1 MPGIA
6 PRAVF
11 RRRARAAGP
20 GGRRAGSRAPGPRL
34 DGAAPRARPPVAPAR
49 RPPARAAAVLLL
61 LIPGAASAAPPP
73 QDAAPPP
80 ATGIFGPPP
89 PLPPA
94 VIARDGAG
102 GVTVRATRVDEPLR
116 IDGRL
121 DEPVYGRVRPMSD
134 FIQNDPAE
142 GEPATERTDVWL
154 LFDRDNV
161 YVVARCQETR
171 PDRIIASEMRRDNI
185 RIVRDDNFAW
195 SFDTFYDRRNV
206 VLFEVSAVG
215 GRLDAQLTNESQP
228 NLDWNPVWDV
238 SVARMEGGWA
248 MEAALP
254 FKSLR
259 YRGAGPQIWGFQAR
273 RVNRWKNESSYLTPL
288 SAAQGLRGHFRASL
302 AATLVGIDAPPASRL
317 LEVKPYAIG
326 DLTGSA
332 AATPPVS
339 NRAGGDGGIDVKYGV
354 TQGLTADFTANPDF
368 AQVEADEQQINLTR
382 FNLFF
387 PEKREFFLEN
397 QGTFR
402 FGGAATSG
410 RQAGATDTPVLF
422 YSRRIGLSGGPAAQ
436 EVPLRA
442 GGRLTGRA
450 GAYTLGALAIRSGDL
465 AAAGAQATSFTV
477 LRARRD
483 VLRRSSVGA
492 MFTGRSVG
500 LNGAGGNE
508 AYGVDAIFGFYDD
521 LNVNTHWARTRT
533 DGRDGDDTS
542 YRAHLEYAGDRYGA
556 QLEHLLVGGDF
567 NPEVGFVRRRDMRRS
582 FGEFRFSPRPRSIDR
597 VRRFVWTGSFA
608 YVENLA
614 GAVETRET
622 LASFAVEL
630 ENSDQLLLNGMR
642 SYEFLPRPFEIS
654 DGVTLPVRGYD
665 FANAG
670 VGYNFGQQ
678 RRWSA
683 NVLAEHGTFYS
694 GHKTALTVTRGRA
707 SLTDRFSVEPLY
719 SINRIELA
727 EGAFTTNLFGA
738 RVTYTMTPLMF
749 ASALVQY
756 NSSRNTASANVRFRW
771 EYQPGSELFIVFNE
785 ERDTGLRRFPGP
797 ANRAFIVKFNRL
809 FRF

>member
-1 MPGIA
+1 ME
-6 PRAVF
+6 
-11 RRRARAAGP
+11 RRTSDGGMNDRKRRFDSPTPPEARLSSTAALLRVAAIQTALLAAGMVLWT
-20 GGRRAGSRAPGPRL
+20 GTTSANG
-34 DGAAPRARPPVAPAR
+34 APAPQGGLQL
-49 RPPARAAAVLLL
+49 PPT
-61 LIPGAASAAPPP
+61 
-73 QDAAPPP
+73 Q
-80 ATGIFGPPP
+80 IFGPPP
-89 PLPPA
+89 PVPPE
-94 VIARDGAG
+94 VIARDDAG
-102 GVTVRATRVDEPLR
+102 GVTVRATRVDEPMS

-121 DEPVYGRVRPMSD
+121 DEAVYELVRPMSD

-142 GEPATERTDVWL
+142 GEPATERTEVWL
-154 LFDRDNV
+154 LFDDDNV
-161 YVVARCQETR
+161 YVVARCWETR
-171 PDRIIASEMRRDNI
+171 PDRIIATEMRRDNT

-195 SFDTFYDRRNV
+195 SFDTFYDRRNGI
-206 VLFEVSAVG
+206 LFEVSAVG

-238 SVARMEGGWA
+238 SVGRMEGGWV

-259 YRGAGPQIWGFQAR
+259 YRGEGPQVWGFQAR

-288 SAAQGLRGHFRASL
+288 SAAQGLRGHFRTSL
-302 AATLVGIDAPPASRL
+302 AATVVGLEAPPASRL
-317 LEVKPYAIG
+317 FEVKPYAIG
-326 DLTGSA
+326 DLTTSPV
-332 AATPPVS
+332 ATPPVS
-339 NRAGGDGGIDVKYGV
+339 NEIGWDGGIDIKYGV

-410 RQAGATDTPVLF
+410 RLAGATDTPVLF
-422 YSRRIGLSGGPAAQ
+422 YSRRIGLSGGQPPQ

-442 GGRLTGRA
+442 GGRLTGRV
-450 GAYTLGALAIRSGDL
+450 GAFTLGALSIQSGDSET
-465 AAAGAQATSFTV
+465 ARARATNFTV

-483 VLRRSSVGA
+483 VLRRSSIGA
-492 MFTGRSVG
+492 MFTGRSVS
-500 LNGAGGNE
+500 LSGAGSNE
-508 AYGVDAIFGFYDD
+508 AYGVDGVFGFFDD
-521 LNVNTHWARTRT
+521 LTVNTHWARTRT
-533 DGRDGDDTS
+533 DDMDGNDTS
-542 YRAHLEYAGDRYGA
+542 YRGHLEYLGDRYGV
-556 QLEHLLVGGDF
+556 QLEHLLVGDDF

-582 FGEFRFSPRPRSIDR
+582 FGEFRFSPRPQSIDW

-622 LASFAVEL
+622 LASFAIEL

-642 SYEFLPRPFEIS
+642 SYEFLPRPFPIS
-654 DGVTLPVRGYD
+654 KDVSLPVRGYD

-694 GHKTALTVTRGRA
+694 GHKTALTFARGRA
-707 SLTDRFSVEPLY
+707 SLTDQFSVEPLY
-719 SINRIELA
+719 SINWIDLA
-727 EGAFTTNLFGA
+727 EGAFTTNLLGA

-749 ASALVQY
+749 TSALVQY
-756 NSSRNTASANVRFRW
+756 NSSRNAVSANIRFRW

-785 ERDTGLRRFPGP
+785 ERDTELQRFTGP
-797 ANRAFIVKFNRL
+797 TNRAFIIKFNRL